1 MSGLVTVPAETM
13 PLLEYQLFVVKE
25 DSNQPTS
32 DPLLPSPPLYNCGN
46 YKSRDNY
53 NKLHMTS
60 FLQDL
65 RCQTVNMLF
74 CCNYVS
80 SCCQLLEELDGH
92 NVLNVDVDNDIYVN
106 VGVDDNVDV
115 LMLKP

>member
-1 MSGLVTVPAETM
+1 
-13 PLLEYQLFVVKE
+13 
-25 DSNQPTS
+25 
-32 DPLLPSPPLYNCGN
+32 
-46 YKSRDNY
+46 
-53 NKLHMTS
+53 
-60 FLQDL
+60 
-65 RCQTVNMLF
+65 MLF